1 MHEQAGGVRA
11 QRSWLIEWCPGGGR
25 PRSQEL
31 FTPKATGAR
40 AWHGTAARVG
50 SAWAGR
56 GLMHSSQ
63 HLPRALRLLADAD
76 RVSRC
81 CGSGPPAAR
90 ACGLPRPPATGLCFR
105 SSWLMGWDCRARRL
119 HAIATVM
126 AREAVLEFIMFFSTR
141 RQC

>member
-81 CGSGPPAAR
+81 CGSGCTR
-90 ACGLPRPPATGLCFR
+90 APRPPAMGLCFR
-105 SSWLMGWDCRARRL
+105 SSRL
-119 HAIATVM
+119 VG
-126 AREAVLEFIMFFSTR
+126 L
-141 RQC
+141 